1 MAMQPHVNIRLI
13 VVVGLVTV
21 LALLVLGIAV
31 DAWFRYEERRE
42 TAQYADRPNVT
53 LENALLDQRMKI
65 NSYRWVDQRAQVAA
79 IPIDE
84 AMKATVRSGGKLPAT
99 RPQESGR

>member
-1 MAMQPHVNIRLI
+1 MAMQPQVNIRLI

-31 DAWFRYEERRE
+31 DAWFRYEQRRE
-42 TAQYADRPNVT
+42 IAQYENRPNT
-53 LENALLDQRMKI
+53 ALENALLDQRMKI

-84 AMKATVRSGGKLPAT
+84 AIKAIIRSGGKLPAT
-99 RPQESGR
+99 RPQEPGR